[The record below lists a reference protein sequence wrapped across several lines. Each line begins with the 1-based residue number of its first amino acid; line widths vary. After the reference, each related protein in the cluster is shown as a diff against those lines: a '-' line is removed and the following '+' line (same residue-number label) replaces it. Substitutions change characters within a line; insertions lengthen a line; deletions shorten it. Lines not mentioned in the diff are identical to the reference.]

1 MSLKFAQGLCFVELT
16 KNPAYTAVMNPD
28 AERWR
33 ELAIYDLGTAD
44 AMLAAS
50 RYLYVL
56 FCCQQA
62 VEKHLKGLI
71 VERCGTFPPR
81 THDLAKLAQVGRI
94 SLEEGQDLFLRTL
107 TKYYIGTRYPEE
119 VRTLADEATR
129 ELATRLLTQTKELI
143 TWLETL
149 PK

>member
-1 MSLKFAQGLCFVELT
+1 M
-16 KNPAYTAVMNPD
+16 
-28 AERWR
+28 
-33 ELAIYDLGTAD
+33 YDLGTAD
-44 AMLAAS
+44 AMLAAG

-71 VERCGTFPPR
+71 VERCSTFPPR
-81 THDLAKLAQVGRI
+81 THDLVKLAHVAKVTPDD
-94 SLEEGQDLFLRTL
+94 SQDLFLRTL
-107 TKYYIGTRYPEE
+107 TKYYVGTRYPEE

-129 ELATRLLTQTKELI
+129 ELVTRLLTQTKDLLR
-143 TWLETL
+143 WLEAL

>member
-1 MSLKFAQGLCFVELT
+1 
-16 KNPAYTAVMNPD
+16 MNPD

-33 ELAIYDLGTAD
+33 ELAVYDLGTAD
-44 AMLAAS
+44 AMLAAG

-71 VERCGTFPPR
+71 VERCSTFPPR
-81 THDLAKLAQVGRI
+81 THDLVKLAHVAKVTPDD
-94 SLEEGQDLFLRTL
+94 SQDLFLRTL
-107 TKYYIGTRYPEE
+107 TKYYVGTRYPEE

-129 ELATRLLTQTKELI
+129 ELATRLLTQTKDLLR
-143 TWLETL
+143 WLEAL